1 MEIVMLV
8 IIVKVGLGLPNQTI
22 TTLCR
27 QPLVDFAYLVDIV
40 PKALELQHLA
50 ILVISIVSQE

>member
-22 TTLCR
+22 MILYR
-27 QPLVDFAYLVDIV
+27 QPLVGFA
-40 PKALELQHLA
+40 
-50 ILVISIVSQE
+50 